1 VTKQRIG
8 GAAKFRALAA
18 GWGIGFI
25 IAVSVL
31 GAGCN
36 HASSEHSQLSD
47 NADGVILAGIRAP
60 AGDTNRL
67 LHNAHYLKLMGRPEL
82 AFRELEAACHQDPAN
97 VRVLNALAL
106 ACDEM
111 GDFTRAQKIYQ
122 QALRLDDSNQ
132 ALNNNLCF
140 SYYLSGQWDKAES
153 CYRQALSKNSQN
165 IMARNNLG
173 LLLCRLGR
181 SEEALRLWREAEGE
195 IAAQKKMQ
203 QVTVALGLG
212 DSPRYAQLPEAAP
225 AASAPPAQ
233 AAPPLPE
240 AAPAAAAPPV
250 KTSAPL
256 PEAAPAAIPAKV
268 DVPKTPEPRPQLPT
282 PPPAK
287 PRESVKVA
295 AAGSPAATAADKNQ
309 DLVIA
314 EKPAPPAP
322 KKQVAAP
329 PVPELLAAP
338 APLAKADS
346 GDIKVK
352 PVAMAPKPPAKSGP
366 SPAQDRPASPAPA
379 APAPKAPSPPAP
391 PKQAVN
397 LMQKPAPAAATP
409 PPAKPGKIKEAAAPA
424 PVKLTLEQ
432 MEKSSIAIAN
442 ASGGSD
448 LGRQMWKMLTDEGF
462 KVVST
467 FNHREFRADDT
478 VIYYRPGSEGMA
490 RALNAKYFPKSRLEI
505 GDNFARGADI
515 KILLGTDGEEPGA
528 LADKSAVMADK
539 IAAGPAPAPR
549 EAKAV
554 TAAAAP
560 AEVAPQI
567 KAPAPSAAA
576 DPAKIAA
583 PNAKHLTIAELETM
597 AVEIRNGTPAPDLAR
612 KTRAMLSEEGFNVA
626 RIGNHIDW
634 GAEKTIIY
642 YRSGAEKLA
651 HNLSARF
658 FGNSATEQS
667 ASLPADVAVKVLLG
681 KDLIQRPEVMAKL
694 ND

>member
-1 VTKQRIG
+1 MTKQRIA

-18 GWGIGFI
+18 GWGIGFF
-25 IAVSVL
+25 IAVAVL

-36 HASSEHSQLSD
+36 HAPSEHSQLSD
-47 NADGVILAGIRAP
+47 NADSVFLAGIRAP
-60 AGDTNRL
+60 AGDTTRL

-82 AFRELEAACHQDPAN
+82 AFRELEAAYHHDPAN
-97 VRVLNALAL
+97 VRVLNALSL

-122 QALRLDDSNQ
+122 QALKLDDSNQ

-153 CYRQALSKNSQN
+153 CFRQALSKNSQN

-181 SEEALRLWREAEGE
+181 SEEAHRLWREAEGE
-195 IAAQKKMQ
+195 IAAQKKIQ
-203 QVTVALGLG
+203 QVMVALGLG

-225 AASAPPAQ
+225 AAPAPPAK

-240 AAPAAAAPPV
+240 AAPAASTPPV
-250 KTSAPL
+250 KTSAPS

-268 DVPKTPEPRPQLPT
+268 NLPRTPEPQPQLPA
-282 PPPAK
+282 PQPAK
-287 PRESVKVA
+287 PRQSVKVA
-295 AAGSPAATAADKNQ
+295 AASPAAASPEKKP

-314 EKPAPPAP
+314 EKPVPPQP
-322 KKQVAAP
+322 KKQVSAP
-329 PVPELLAAP
+329 MVPELLATP

-346 GDIKVK
+346 GGRKAK
-352 PVAMAPKPPAKSGP
+352 PAATAPKPPAKPDANGT
-366 SPAQDRPASPAPA
+366 QDLLASPVP
-379 APAPKAPSPPAP
+379 APAPKAPAPPAL

-397 LMQKPAPAAATP
+397 PEQKPAPAASP
-409 PPAKPGKIKEAAAPA
+409 PSLAQPGKIKEAAAPA
-424 PVKLTLEQ
+424 PVRLTLEQ
-432 MEKSSIAIAN
+432 MEKSSIAIVN
-442 ASGGSD
+442 AGGGSD
-448 LGRQMWKMLTDEGF
+448 LGRQMWKMLTDEGLR
-462 KVVST
+462 VVYT
-467 FNHREFRADDT
+467 FNHREFRAEDT
-478 VIYYRPGSEGMA
+478 VIYYRPGSEGIA

-515 KILLGTDGEEPGA
+515 KILLGKDGPEPAA

-539 IAAGPAPAPR
+539 IAAGPAPDLKEP
-549 EAKAV
+549 KAV

-560 AEVAPQI
+560 AAVAPPI
-567 KAPAPSAAA
+567 KAPAPPAAA
-576 DPAKIAA
+576 DTVKTAA
-583 PNAKHLTIAELETM
+583 PDSKYLTAAELETM

-634 GAEKTIIY
+634 GAEKTVIY
-642 YRSGAEKLA
+642 YRPGAEKMA
-651 HNLSARF
+651 RNLSARF
-658 FGNSATEQS
+658 FANSPTEQT

-681 KDLIQRPEVMAKL
+681 KDLVQRPEVMAKL

>member
-1 VTKQRIG
+1 MTKQRIG

-18 GWGIGFI
+18 GWGIGFF
-25 IAVSVL
+25 IAVAVL

-36 HASSEHSQLSD
+36 RAPSEHSQLSD
-47 NADGVILAGIRAP
+47 NSEGQLLAGIRAP

-82 AFRELEAACHQDPAN
+82 AFRELEAAYHQDPAN

-122 QALRLDDSNQ
+122 QALKLDDSNQ

-153 CYRQALSKNSQN
+153 CFRQALSKNSQN

-181 SEEALRLWREAEGE
+181 SEEAHRLWREAEGE

-203 QVTVALGLG
+203 QVMVALGIG

-225 AASAPPAQ
+225 AASATPAK

-240 AAPAAAAPPV
+240 AAPAASAPPA
-250 KTSAPL
+250 KASAPS
-256 PEAAPAAIPAKV
+256 PAAAPAAIPAKV
-268 DVPKTPEPRPQLPT
+268 NLPRTPEPQLPA

-295 AAGSPAATAADKNQ
+295 AGSPAVATKDKNP

-314 EKPAPPAP
+314 EKPAPPQP
-322 KKQVAAP
+322 KKQVTAP
-329 PVPELLAAP
+329 PVPELLATP

-346 GDIKVK
+346 GDKK
-352 PVAMAPKPPAKSGP
+352 NKQVAMAPKPPAKSGI
-366 SPAQDRPASPAPA
+366 SAAQDRPASPAPA
-379 APAPKAPSPPAP
+379 SAPPAP
-391 PKQAVN
+391 PKQAAAPAT
-397 LMQKPAPAAATP
+397 MDPKPAPATSP
-409 PPAKPGKIKEAAAPA
+409 PPPVKPAKIKEAPAPA
-424 PVKLTLEQ
+424 PVRLTAAQ
-432 MEKSSIAIAN
+432 MEQSSIAIVN
-442 ASGGSD
+442 AAGGSD
-448 LGRQMWKMLTDEGF
+448 LGRKMWKMLTDEGF

-467 FNHREFRADDT
+467 FNHREFRAEDT
-478 VIYYRPGSEGMA
+478 VIYYRPGAEVMA
-490 RALNAKYFPKSRLEI
+490 RALNAKFFPKSRLEI
-505 GDNFARGADI
+505 GDDFARGANI
-515 KILLGTDGEEPGA
+515 KILLGENGAEPA
-528 LADKSAVMADK
+528 VLAEKPAVMADK
-539 IAAGPAPAPR
+539 IAAGPPSDLKEP
-549 EAKAV
+549 KAV

-560 AEVAPQI
+560 AAVALQT
-567 KAPAPSAAA
+567 KAPAPAA
-576 DPAKIAA
+576 DAAKTAA
-583 PNAKHLTIAELETM
+583 PDAKHLTAAELETL
-597 AVEIRNGTPAPDLAR
+597 AIEIRNGTPAPDLAR
-612 KTRAMLSEEGFNVA
+612 KTRAVLSEEGFNVA
-626 RIGNHIDW
+626 RIGNHKDW

-642 YRSGAEKLA
+642 YRPGAEKMA
-651 HNLSARF
+651 RNLSARF
-658 FGNSATEQS
+658 FANSATEQT

-681 KDLIQRPEVMAKL
+681 KDLVQRSEVMAKL